1 MITKGENRFNCCES
15 VLLRIDAGRPLQGF
29 DDDIMRVA
37 SAYGGGV
44 MGWGSVCG
52 AAAGACM
59 ALGLIYGTSGEEP
72 PEKYDERRTRMREIG
87 QEFMVAFEG
96 EFGSVNC
103 MDLLEVDRRTEE
115 GKRRYEEL
123 KAQEAFSCGEY
134 VEWSAEKLLEMLKE
148 SLSTQI

>member
-1 MITKGENRFNCCES
+1 
-15 VLLRIDAGRPLQGF
+15 
-29 DDDIMRVA
+29 MRVA

-59 ALGLIYGTSGEEP
+59 ALGLIYGTTGDESPGEYQ
-72 PEKYDERRTRMREIG
+72 EKRALMREIG
-87 QEFMVAFEG
+87 QKVLRSFED

-103 MDLLEVDRRTEE
+103 MDLLGVDRRTDE

-123 KAQEAFSCGEY
+123 KAEGVFRCGEY
-134 VEWSAEKLLEMLKE
+134 VEWSADKILEIQDE
-148 SLSTQI
+148 P

>member
-1 MITKGENRFNCCES
+1 MISRGDNKFNCCES
-15 VLLRIDAGRPLQGF
+15 TLLRIDEKDPLRGF
-29 DDDIMRVA
+29 DDDVMRVA

-59 ALGLIYGTSGEEP
+59 SLGLIYGTDG
-72 PEKYDERRTRMREIG
+72 DETPNEYLEMRAGLREIG
-87 QEFMVAFEG
+87 QKFLKSFEE

-103 MDLLEVDRRTEE
+103 MDLLGVDRRTDE

-123 KAQEAFSCGEY
+123 K
-134 VEWSAEKLLEMLKE
+134 
-148 SLSTQI
+148 T